1 MVLNNIDSKQ
11 REKILR
17 FFDEKLNINLE
28 EYDEDEISIIV
39 DEVNKMIEQKI
50 NIELQKRKFLL
61 AEIQK
66 KMDMLLLVQE
76 SDNI

>member
-39 DEVNKMIEQKI
+39 DEVNKMIEKLI
-50 NIELQKRKFLL
+50 LSFKKENFCLLKYRKKW
-61 AEIQK
+61 ICYY
-66 KMDMLLLVQE
+66 
-76 SDNI
+76 